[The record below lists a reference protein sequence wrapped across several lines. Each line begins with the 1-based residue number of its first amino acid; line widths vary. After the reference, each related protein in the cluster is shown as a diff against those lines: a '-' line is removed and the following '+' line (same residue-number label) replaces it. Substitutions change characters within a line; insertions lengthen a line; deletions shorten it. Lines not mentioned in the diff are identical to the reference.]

1 MVCSTAASNSGYMTP
16 IRLLLIDDS
25 PEFLESAADFLSRD
39 ERVRVVGQALD
50 GQQGVRLA
58 EELAPDLVLMDLTM
72 PLRDG
77 LMAMRQIKERS
88 PTTAVVIVTL
98 GNLEEVRRRAGEAGA
113 HRVIPKCEF
122 IEGVLAVIDSFSSE
136 PLAEAGSESAS

>member
-1 MVCSTAASNSGYMTP
+1 MVCWTAAGNSGYMTP

-39 ERVRVVGQALD
+39 ERVRVVGRALD

-58 EELAPDLVLMDLTM
+58 EELAPDLVLMDVTM
-72 PLRDG
+72 PLSDG

-88 PTTAVVIVTL
+88 PTTRVVIVTL
-98 GNLEEVRRRAGEAGA
+98 GNLEEVGRRAGEAGA
-113 HRVIPKCEF
+113 DAVIPKRDF
-122 IEGVLAVIDSFSSE
+122 ITGVLAVIDSFSSKSA
-136 PLAEAGSESAS
+136 AEARSGRMP